1 MKPILFD
8 KSATTFTSN
17 GLGRLDF
24 ISCKVTEE
32 RNGIF
37 ELEAEI
43 AESALHSSQLEMNS
57 IICAPYY
64 PGGSLQAFRV
74 AQITKPI
81 SGKYKIYA
89 QHLSYQLTLIPVM
102 PFSVTAAAN
111 ACQTTLNKFVSEAV
125 ENCPFTFTTDVTT
138 VSSYRQTVPASIRSR
153 MGGVEG
159 SVIDQFG
166 GEWEYDNYNVYLK
179 NHRGVTTPTVT
190 LRYGKNITDLEQEQ
204 NIESTI
210 TGIVPYWTD
219 SEGGETV
226 TLPEKSIDSA
236 YAGNYPFKRTTAYD
250 FSGSF
255 EEKPTES
262 QLRTKAQAYVNSSGI
277 GIPVVSI
284 KVSFIDL
291 AQTEEYK
298 DVASLQN
305 VKLCDVINV
314 EFEKYGISTTA
325 KVVKTVYDV
334 LADRYESIEVGS
346 TRTGLTT
353 TISDTN
359 AANISAMEF
368 KFGQASAET
377 DAKITDATQNFPTR
391 NEVQQDIDNA
401 TAWLTSTDGVMRAML
416 NSNNEWQGLIFMDE
430 TTTATTGN
438 CMRLNKNGWGFSTTG
453 WNGTFYQGVTLD
465 GRALFGGT
473 NFPSLTV
480 YDNSNN
486 VIFQADKTKV
496 IWNATNSSMDSSGKL
511 TANSGSFTDCVIK
524 SNDPNRPNYLKLN
537 QGTVIFGTSNADGAN
552 ISGEKT
558 KILIDASDSGYVF
571 PNTTTFG
578 VKTDGNIGIDTSGG
592 AIDIAASA
600 GNVAISGNNV
610 SVASNA
616 GSTILTGNNGVHVQ
630 SDHLYVMQTIQA
642 NDPYSTLVGDD
653 PEIRFYD
660 SMDNYEDNI
669 TLEGDAV
676 IVEADEIVVRTS
688 RNSGQYKKGY
698 TGTFTISGNT
708 LNFVNG
714 ILV

>member
-8 KSATTFTSN
+8 KSATIFTSN

-111 ACQTTLNKFVSEAV
+111 ACQTTLNKFISEAV
-125 ENCPFTFTTDVTT
+125 ETCPFTFTTDVTT
-138 VSSYRQTVPASIRSR
+138 VSSYKQTIPASIRSR

-190 LRYGKNITDLEQEQ
+190 LRYGKNIIDLEQEQ

-277 GIPVVSI
+277 GIPAVSI

-346 TRTGLTT
+346 VRTGLTT

-359 AANISAMEF
+359 AANISTMEF

-391 NEVQQDIDNA
+391 QEVQQEVDNA

-430 TTTATTGN
+430 TTTETTGN

-496 IWNATNSSMDSSGKL
+496 IWNADNSSMDASGTL
-511 TANSGSFTDCVIK
+511 TANSGTFTDCVVK

-537 QGTVIFGTSNADGAN
+537 QGTVIFGTSNVDGAN
-552 ISGEKT
+552 ISGDKT

-592 AIDIAASA
+592 AIDIAASS

-610 SVASNA
+610 SVASNT

-642 NDPYSTLVGDD
+642 NDPYSILVGDD